1 MATLKERILRGKEF
15 RKTVHLES
23 LDVDVVIKPLTSSQ
37 FEELLGKLEA
47 KGINANDQKALQKS
61 LYKNIAAMRDVCKFG
76 LADPDEAAMID
87 DIIGGDAVAKLGM
100 EILAIT
106 NTSNE
111 ELVNFFK
118 TPATTI

>member
-61 LYKNIAAMRDVCKFG
+61 LYKNIAAMRDVCKLG
-76 LADPDEAAMID
+76 LADPEEAAMID
-87 DIIGGDAVAKLGM
+87 DIIGGDVVATLGM

-106 NTSNE
+106 NTGNE

-118 TPATTI
+118 TPATTT

>member
-61 LYKNIAAMRDVCKFG
+61 LYKNMAAMREVCKMG
-76 LADPDEAAMID
+76 LADPEEAAMVD
-87 DIIGGDAVAKLGM
+87 ELIGGDAIAQLGM
-100 EILAIT
+100 SILEIT
-106 NTSNE
+106 NTGNE
-111 ELVNFFK
+111 ELKNFLQIPETK
-118 TPATTI
+118 T

>member
-15 RKTVHLES
+15 RKTIHLES
-23 LDVDVVIKPLTSSQ
+23 LDVDVVIKPLSSSQ
-37 FEELLGKLEA
+37 FESLLGSLES

-61 LYKNIAAMRDVCKFG
+61 LYKNIAAMREVCKLG
-76 LADPDEAAMID
+76 LADPEEAAMID
-87 DIIGGDAVAKLGM
+87 DLIGGDVVATLGM

-111 ELVNFFK
+111 ELVAFFK
-118 TPATTI
+118 TPATTT